1 MLGLTGDNSDF
12 IDYLCST
19 QGEQMLQENS
29 ISIHLDTGNLFHD
42 NFNTQESLYDFL
54 LLFK

>member
-42 NFNTQESLYDFL
+42 NFNNQESLYDFL